1 MRKVCFFF
9 VVVMLLAACQAS
21 DKETGAQA
29 ILEWQPTPFE
39 ERVPPPEVTLPALP
53 VYERPEL
60 PPVPEVVAVDPGPA
74 PTLAPTPVPENV
86 YVSEANRFTV
96 PYPSSWELIE
106 SDDTGLELY
115 DPALNLS
122 LYVFSESQNEEATF
136 DTFLEIFLED
146 ESGNYGDMVLEIE
159 EEIPFA
165 GEGSA
170 KMAILVD
177 QNEDSDFT
185 IWLAQAEEGNQSYT
199 YLVYGSLE
207 DVQARQSTL
216 RTIVNQS
223 VPGGDYL
230 FGLNRSETLVELGG
244 DPIARDLD
252 PARQTGSA
260 AGPVGLIYSGLVRL
274 TPEMQVEPDL
284 AESWSVSDDGTL
296 YTFTLREGLQFHD
309 GKAITAADFQYSW
322 ERATDAETDS
332 TTAATYL
339 GDILGVTEKLSGESE
354 VIAGVEVIDDRTLL
368 VTLDGPK
375 PYFLLKL
382 TYPTSFVVDQESV
395 DPDDE
400 EWVFEPNASG
410 PYTLMEIREESAVI
424 FEVNENFYAPPA
436 INQVVHLLYR
446 VGSDS
451 SLFESNE
458 VDIIGVYDNEAK
470 EIRQPENELNDR
482 LVSATSMCTSMVM
495 VNNSMAPMDDP
506 DVRRAFALA
515 VDKDGLN
522 ELVSENL
529 SLVAESILPP
539 AMPGFS
545 AEQVQES
552 ADRGYDP
559 DAAREAL
566 AASGYADNLP
576 PITFTAGGYGTSER
590 LDLDAMIAD
599 WQEILGADVTVEFLD
614 PQDYSRASREGHG
627 HLASYG
633 WCADYPDPENFL
645 DILFHSNS
653 EFNVAGYN
661 NPDIDALLEEARTE
675 LDPARRLALY
685 QEAEAALLADVAAI
699 PLLHGVSNVLVNPR
713 VQGYVLAPIG
723 APIIHRLSLEPV
735 EEGE

>member
-1 MRKVCFFF
+1 MRKVCFFLF
-9 VVVMLLAACQAS
+9 ALVLLVACKA
-21 DKETGAQA
+21 DEEATGPQA
-29 ILEWQPTPFE
+29 ILKWQPTPFE
-39 ERVPPPEVTLPALP
+39 ERVLPPEVTLPALP
-53 VYERPEL
+53 VNERPEL
-60 PPVPEVVAVDPGPA
+60 PPVPEVIAVDPEPA

-86 YVSEANRFTV
+86 YVSEATRFTV
-96 PYPSSWELIE
+96 PYPSSWQLVE

-115 DPALNLS
+115 DPALNLT
-122 LYVFSESQNEEATF
+122 LYIFSEAHSEEGSF
-136 DTFLEIFLED
+136 DELLEIFLED
-146 ESGNYGDMVLEIE
+146 ESGNYGDLALEIE

-165 GEGSA
+165 REGSA
-170 KMAILVD
+170 KMVFLVD
-177 QNEDSDFT
+177 QVEDSDFT
-185 IWLAQAEEGNQSYT
+185 VWLAHAEEGKQSYT
-199 YLVYGSLE
+199 FLVYGTLE

-216 RTIVNQS
+216 RTMVNQA
-223 VPGGDYL
+223 VPGGDYP
-230 FGLNRSETLVELGG
+230 FGLDRSETLVMRGG
-244 DPIARDLD
+244 DPIAMDLD

-274 TPEMQVEPDL
+274 TPELQVEPDL
-284 AESWSVSDDGTL
+284 AESWLVSEDGTV

-309 GKAITAADFQYSW
+309 GKPITAADFQYSW
-322 ERATDAETDS
+322 ERATDPETDS

-339 GDILGVTEKLSGESE
+339 GDILGVPEKMNGENDS
-354 VIAGVEVIDDRTLL
+354 IAGLEVIDDRTLM

-395 DPDDE
+395 DPEDE

-410 PYTLMEIREESAVI
+410 PYTLKEVREESAVI
-424 FEVNENFYAPPA
+424 YEVNENYYAPPA
-436 INQVVHLLYR
+436 IKQVVFLLYR
-446 VGSDS
+446 VGSNS

-470 EIRQPENELNDR
+470 EIRQPEDELNDR
-482 LVSATSMCTSMVM
+482 LLSTTSMCTTMIM
-495 VNNSMAPMDDP
+495 VNNRLAPMDDP

-515 VDKDGLN
+515 VDKEGLN
-522 ELVSENL
+522 ELLSENL

-545 AEQVQES
+545 AKRVQES
-552 ADRGYDP
+552 AGRGYDP

-576 PITFTAGGYGTSER
+576 PIILTAGGYGTAER

-653 EFNVAGYN
+653 EFNVAGYD
-661 NPDIDALLEEARTE
+661 NPDVDALLEEARIE
-675 LDPARRLALY
+675 LDQARRLALY
-685 QEAEAALLADVAAI
+685 QEIEAALLADVAAI
-699 PLLHGVSNVLVNPR
+699 PLLHGVDNILVNPR
-713 VQGYVLAPIG
+713 IQGYVLAPMG
-723 APIIHRLSLEPV
+723 APIIHRLSLGPV

>member
-1 MRKVCFFF
+1 MRKVCFLFII
-9 VVVMLLAACQAS
+9 VMLLAACQDS
-21 DKETGAQA
+21 EKETGPQA
-29 ILEWQPTPFE
+29 ILDWQPTPFE

-53 VYERPEL
+53 VNERPEL
-60 PPVPEVVAVDPGPA
+60 PPVPEVVTVDPGPA
-74 PTLAPTPVPENV
+74 PTLAPTQVPENV
-86 YVSEANRFTV
+86 YVSEATRFTV
-96 PYPSSWELIE
+96 PYPSSWQLVE

-122 LYVFSESQNEEATF
+122 LYVFSEAHSEEGSF
-136 DTFLEIFLED
+136 DTLLEIFLED
-146 ESGNYGDMVLEIE
+146 ESGSYGDLALENE

-170 KMAILVD
+170 KMVLLVD
-177 QNEDSDFT
+177 QTEDSDFT
-185 IWLAQAEEGNQSYT
+185 VWLAHAEEENQNYT

-230 FGLNRSETLVELGG
+230 FGLDRSETLVELGG

-284 AESWSVSDDGTL
+284 AESWSVSEDGTV
-296 YTFTLREGLQFHD
+296 YTFTLRKDLQFHD

-339 GDILGVTEKLSGESE
+339 ADILGVTEKMSGESE
-354 VIAGVEVIDDRTLL
+354 VIAGVEVIDDRTLV

-424 FEVNENFYAPPA
+424 FEVNENYYAPPV

-446 VGSDS
+446 VGSNS

-482 LVSATSMCTSMVM
+482 LVSTTSMCTTMVM
-495 VNNSMAPMDDP
+495 VNNSMTPMDDP

-522 ELVSENL
+522 ELISENL

-545 AEQVQES
+545 AERVQES
-552 ADRGYDP
+552 VGRGYDP

-576 PITFTAGGYGTSER
+576 PITFTAGGYGTAER

-661 NPDIDALLEEARTE
+661 NPDIDALLEEARIE